1 VRLPLRA
8 TLRTLHQYAATA
20 HGRHDIIDDV
30 RAILLI
36 MLTIVV
42 VLVLCF
48 VT

>member
-1 VRLPLRA
+1 M
-8 TLRTLHQYAATA
+8 LRTLRQYAATA

-36 MLTIVV
+36 FATIAL

-48 VT
+48 IT